1 MSQPSHLDSAIASRT
16 RQRRHQ
22 HESTATLH
30 HGQVDSALTSC
41 HDQHRPG
48 TAITNMTQGLGMH
61 FLNYNLAQ
69 RITADQAQGLEE
81 YHSN

>member
-1 MSQPSHLDSAIASRT
+1 
-16 RQRRHQ
+16 
-22 HESTATLH
+22 
-30 HGQVDSALTSC
+30 
-41 HDQHRPG
+41 
-48 TAITNMTQGLGMH
+48 MTQGLGMH